1 MCSNVL
7 YEERGK
13 VAVISLSRPD
23 KMNAISED
31 LLKELNQIIEKI
43 NNEEKIIVAVITG
56 NGKAFMAG
64 ADLEQVF
71 KSSPEQNRKYNRLI
85 IETFNKIE
93 NSPVPFIAAING
105 YALGGGLELA
115 LACTIRIASENAV
128 IGLPE
133 VKLGIM
139 PGAGGVQRLVRTTSR
154 GQAMKLLLTGK
165 NINANEANKLLII
178 DEVVPLEKL
187 MEHSINLAEQI
198 SENAPLAVKA
208 IKEAVTI
215 GADLPLNHAIHYTE
229 ESLEKLTRSI
239 DCKEGIEAFLEQR
252 KPDFIGE

>member
-7 YEERGK
+7 YKEHGK
-13 VAVISLSRPD
+13 IAIITLNRPE
-23 KMNAISED
+23 KMNSISED
-31 LLKELNQIIEKI
+31 VIRELNQIIEKI
-43 NNEEKIIVAVITG
+43 NDEAKIIAVIITG

-64 ADLEQVF
+64 ADLAQVV
-71 KSSPEQNRKYNRLI
+71 KSSPEQNRKYNRVL

-93 NSPVPFIAAING
+93 NSPIPFIAAING
-105 YALGGGLELA
+105 FALGGGLELA

-154 GQAMKLLLTGK
+154 GQAMKLLLTGQS
-165 NINANEANKLLII
+165 INASEAYKLLII

-187 MEHSINLAEQI
+187 MEHSINLAEKI

-229 ESLEKLTRSI
+229 ESLEKLTRSS
-239 DCKEGIEAFLEQR
+239 DCKEGITAFLEQR
-252 KPDFIGE
+252 KPDFVGK